1 MMNLKTDIL
10 VVGGGPAGSTLAKQ
24 LALAGREVT
33 LMDRAS
39 FPRHKACGGGLSR
52 HTLQALDLD
61 ISPVTEVAVKQLM
74 VDGAWS
80 GRIRFPVEKKCQ
92 VVSRWDFDAFLLKSA
107 VSSGAQLLE
116 NTALQAVVRV
126 ADGFQVTSS
135 AGQIQANILCACDG
149 ASSKTARALGFP
161 ANQNQVVALEALAVL
176 KPDSAAEIRDN
187 ALFNFAFIRNG
198 YAWSF
203 PRQSELAIGVC
214 SADAIGRQ
222 VLQAHLHKFVSSCKD
237 LQDLQIH
244 SIKGGQLPVFRT
256 ARAVYAEHG
265 AYLVGDAAGFVDA
278 FSLEGIH
285 YAVKSGRFAADAI
298 LGDGEVQ
305 YEAAVRQAIVPEL
318 ELAHKWAKLVFST
331 PLWMFGSIMSTPIYR
346 HYLSY
351 FVDIFSGALTY
362 REMLEETKW
371 MAKILPHI

>member
-1 MMNLKTDIL
+1 MNLKTDIL
-10 VVGGGPAGSTLAKQ
+10 VVGAGPAGSTLAKQ

-52 HTLQALDLD
+52 HTIQALDLD

-92 VVSRWDFDAFLLKSA
+92 VVSRWDFDTFLLKTA
-107 VSSGAQLLE
+107 VSSGVQLLE
-116 NTALQAVVRV
+116 NTALQAVVRSD
-126 ADGFQVTSS
+126 DGFQVTSS
-135 AGQIQANILCACDG
+135 AGNIQSKIICACDG
-149 ASSKTARALGFP
+149 ASSKTARVLGFP
-161 ANQNQVVALEALAVL
+161 ANKNQVVALEALAVL
-176 KPDSAAEIRDN
+176 KPDSASEIREN
-187 ALFNFAFIRNG
+187 ALFNFAFIPKG

-214 SADAIGRQ
+214 SAAPIGRQ
-222 VLQAHLHKFVSSCKD
+222 LLQGYLHKFVGNCKD
-237 LQDLQIH
+237 LRDLQIH

-256 ARAVYAEHG
+256 ARAVYAERG
-265 AYLVGDAAGFVDA
+265 AYLVGDAAGLVDA

-285 YAVKSGRFAADAI
+285 YAVKSGRFAAEAI
-298 LGDGEVQ
+298 LGDGEAQ
-305 YEAAVRQAIVPEL
+305 YEAAIRQAIIPEL

-331 PLWMFGSIMSTPIYR
+331 PPWMFGSIMSTPLYR
-346 HYLSY
+346 HYLRY
-351 FVDIFSGALTY
+351 FVDIFSGVSTY
-362 REMLEETKW
+362 REMLAETKW
-371 MAKILPHI
+371 MAKMLHHI